1 MKTSEPSFIKILFMV
16 SVFAGVMALLGTGCS
31 SIKASKVGDQVFVNM
46 PVFEH
51 MPVFVKPTVET
62 KDTVINGSA
71 TVHSIFGIF
80 TWGCNAQAVG
90 VNYGGEVVGDLHSFT
105 SMSEIIARNAAAY
118 KATTSANAD
127 IILAPQ
133 YVVTIEDYFIYK
145 IINCK
150 VKGYPGYIK
159 GVKVVD
165 CLKTNICK

>member
-1 MKTSEPSFIKILFMV
+1 MKKTLFMT
-16 SVFAGVMALLGTGCS
+16 SVLAGVMALLGTGCS
-31 SIKASKVGDQVFVNM
+31 SIEASKVGDQVSV
-46 PVFEH
+46 H

-71 TVHSIFGIF
+71 TVHSILGIF
-80 TWGCNAQAVG
+80 TWGPNAQAVG
-90 VNYGGEVVGDLHSFT
+90 VNYGTSAAITGGVLGDLLSFT
-105 SMSEIIARNAAAY
+105 SKSEIVARNAAAY

-145 IINCK
+145 SINCK

-165 CLKTNICK
+165 CPKTNVCK